1 MLKIYNI
8 IDKEEYLEE
17 IVTLTINEWGK
28 IPNNIEELNTKINK
42 KIRQIKENYNN
53 PYYCKLILLDDDKLI
68 GFISIFPCDLP
79 ERKDLTP
86 WYATMYVKE

>member
-1 MLKIYNI
+1 MYKYNYIMVIVMLKIYNI

-42 KIRQIKENYNN
+42 KIRQIKV
-53 PYYCKLILLDDDKLI
+53 IL
-68 GFISIFPCDLP
+68 
-79 ERKDLTP
+79 R
-86 WYATMYVKE
+86 Y

>member
-42 KIRQIKENYNN
+42 KIRQIKV
-53 PYYCKLILLDDDKLI
+53 IL
-68 GFISIFPCDLP
+68 
-79 ERKDLTP
+79 R
-86 WYATMYVKE
+86 Y